1 MNIHRIGTK
10 RALSTI
16 VTTAIILSA
25 VAIMG
30 SLVVGWANMK
40 LGAQEEALSLTFNNN
55 INKLNEDFVI
65 ENVWYDYVLGNV
77 NVTVTNVGILALNVT
92 EIKFTDPSD
101 YSDLET
107 LSITDGRILVQKSLS
122 TNVTYSGLTSGV
134 PFNVVVTSERGN
146 IIQKQVLP
154 P

>member
-1 MNIHRIGTK
+1 MKSRRWRK

-40 LGAQEEALSLTFNNN
+40 LGAQEQALSLTFTES
-55 INKLNEDFVI
+55 INRLNEDFII
-65 ENVWYDYVLGNV
+65 ENVWYDYVLNNV
-77 NVTVTNVGILALNVT
+77 NVTITNVGILALNVT

-101 YSDLET
+101 YSDLVT
-107 LSITDGRILVQKSLS
+107 MKITDGRILVNDLLS
-122 TNVTYSGLTSGV
+122 TNVTYSGLTAGDA
-134 PFNVVVTSERGN
+134 FNVVVTSERGN

>member
-1 MNIHRIGTK
+1 MKSRRWRK

-30 SLVVGWANMK
+30 SFVVGWANMK
-40 LGAQEEALSLTFNNN
+40 LGAQEQALSLTFTES
-55 INKLNEDFVI
+55 INRLNEDFVI
-65 ENVWYDYVLGNV
+65 ENVWYDYYYDNV
-77 NVTVTNVGILALNVT
+77 NVTITNVGILALNVT
-92 EIKFTDPSD
+92 EIKFTNSSD
-101 YSDLET
+101 YRDLVT
-107 LSITDGRILVQKSLS
+107 MKITDGRILVQGLLS
-122 TNVTYSGLTSGV
+122 TNVTYPDLTSGNE
-134 PFNVVVTSERGN
+134 FNVVVSSERGN

>member
-1 MNIHRIGTK
+1 MNSRRWRK

-40 LGAQEEALSLTFNNN
+40 LGAQEQALSLTFNNN
-55 INKLNEDFVI
+55 INKLNEDFVV
-65 ENVWYDYVLGNV
+65 ENVWYDYILNNV

-92 EIKFTDPSD
+92 EIKFTHPSN

-107 LSITDGRILVQKSLS
+107 LKITDGRILVQRSLS
-122 TNVTYSGLTSGV
+122 TNVTYSGLTSGDA
-134 PFNVVVTSERGN
+134 FNVVVTSERGN

>member
-1 MNIHRIGTK
+1 MNSRRWRK

-40 LGAQEEALSLTFNNN
+40 LGAQEQALSLTFNQN
-55 INKLNEDFVI
+55 INRLNEDFVV
-65 ENVWYDYVLGNV
+65 ENVWYDYSLNNV
-77 NVTVTNVGILALNVT
+77 NVTITNIGILALNVT
-92 EIKFTDPSD
+92 EIKFTDPSY

-107 LSITDGRILVQKSLS
+107 LSITDGQTLVQKSFS
-122 TNVTYSGLTSGV
+122 RNVTYSGLTSGDA
-134 PFNVVVTSERGN
+134 FNVVVTSERGN

>member
-1 MNIHRIGTK
+1 MKSRRWRK

-40 LGAQEEALSLTFNNN
+40 LGAQEQALSLTFTES
-55 INKLNEDFVI
+55 INRLNEDFVI
-65 ENVWYDYVLGNV
+65 ENVWYDYILNNV

-107 LSITDGRILVQKSLS
+107 MKITDGRILVQDYFSR
-122 TNVTYSGLTSGV
+122 NVTYSGLTSGDA
-134 PFNVVVTSERGN
+134 FNVVVTSERGN

>member
-1 MNIHRIGTK
+1 MKSRRWRK

-40 LGAQEEALSLTFNNN
+40 LGAQEQALSLTFNQN
-55 INKLNEDFVI
+55 INKLNEDFAI
-65 ENVWYDYVLGNV
+65 ENVWYDYIYDNV

-101 YSDLET
+101 YNDLVT
-107 LSITDGRILVQKSLS
+107 MKITDGRILVQGLLS
-122 TNVTYSGLTSGV
+122 TNVTYSGLTSGDA
-134 PFNVVVTSERGN
+134 FNVVVTSERGN
-146 IIQKQVLP
+146 IVQKQVLP

>member
-1 MNIHRIGTK
+1 MNSRRWRK

-30 SLVVGWANMK
+30 SLVIGWANMK
-40 LGAQEEALSLTFNNN
+40 LGAQEQALTLTFNNN
-55 INKLNEDFVI
+55 INRLNEEFVV
-65 ENVWYDYVLGNV
+65 ENVWYDYVLNNV

-107 LSITDGRILVQKSLS
+107 LKITDGRILVQRSYS
-122 TNVTYSGLTSGV
+122 TNVTYSGLTAGDA
-134 PFNVVVTSERGN
+134 FNVVVTSERGN

>member
-1 MNIHRIGTK
+1 MKSWRRRK

-25 VAIMG
+25 VVIMG
-30 SLVVGWANMK
+30 STVVAWANMK
-40 LGAQEEALSLTFNNN
+40 LSNQEQALSLTFNAN

-65 ENVWYDYVLGNV
+65 ENVWFDYVLNNV
-77 NVTVTNVGILALNVT
+77 NVTITNVGILTLNVT
-92 EIKFTDPSD
+92 EIKFTDPSN
-101 YSDLET
+101 YNDLET
-107 LSITDGRILVQKSLS
+107 LSITDGRILVQDYFSK
-122 TNVTYSGLTSGV
+122 NVTYSGLTSGDA
-134 PFNVVVTSERGN
+134 FNVVVTSERGN

>member
-1 MNIHRIGTK
+1 MKSWRRRK

-30 SLVVGWANMK
+30 STVVAWANMK
-40 LGAQEEALSLTFNNN
+40 LSNQEQALSLTFNAN

-65 ENVWYDYVLGNV
+65 ENVWFDYVLNNV
-77 NVTVTNVGILALNVT
+77 NVTITNVGILTLNVT
-92 EIKFTDPSD
+92 EIKFTDPSN
-101 YSDLET
+101 YNDLET
-107 LSITDGRILVQKSLS
+107 LSITDGRILVQDYFSR
-122 TNVTYSGLTSGV
+122 NVTYSGLTSGDA
-134 PFNVVVTSERGN
+134 FNVVVTSERGN